1 MCGRFALDYTSSILA
16 DWYGATSMPGLFTRY
31 NIAPMT
37 DILAILE
44 ASSQRVGTI
53 MHWGFIP
60 HWAKETDKLP
70 VLNNARSETI
80 ATKPMFRSAYLKQ
93 RCIIPASGFYEWK
106 PLQDG
111 KHKQPYYISAM
122 DGHPLSFAG
131 IWDTFIQDDVVMQS
145 CAIIT
150 TAGNDLMRPIHD
162 RMPVMLPP
170 EVFDVWLKP
179 GELPVDVAENIFNHF
194 ATQQIQLWP
203 VSTAVNKATNQGP
216 NLIQPIDVVA

>member
-1 MCGRFALDYTSSILA
+1 
-16 DWYGATSMPGLFTRY
+16 
-31 NIAPMT
+31 
-37 DILAILE
+37 
-44 ASSQRVGTI
+44 

-60 HWAKETDKLP
+60 QWAKETDKLP

-80 ATKPMFRSAYLKQ
+80 ATKPMFRSAYRKQ

-106 PLQDG
+106 LLQDG

-131 IWDTFIQDDVVMQS
+131 IWDTFIQDDVVMQT

-150 TAGNDLMRPIHD
+150 TAGNDLMQPIHD

-170 EVFDVWLKP
+170 EVFDIWLKP
-179 GELPVDVAENIFNHF
+179 GELPVDVAKNIFNPSS
-194 ATQQIQLWP
+194 AQQIQLWP
-203 VSTAVNKATNQGP
+203 VSTVVNKATNQGP
-216 NLIQPIDVVA
+216 NLIQPADVVA